1 MRDGSKGDIEIQSY
15 ILSSSCHFRLLG
27 ESHACI
33 WISRTGMRREQEL
46 KEHHEHPSPLN
57 YESAN
62 DHFNPGLQW
71 GLPNCRSDHFAA
83 DTLLQVHGGA
93 GVGLHLHQA
102 WSVHPHLRSV
112 GVDRWGRGLGTYR
125 VGNYGV
131 DRRRAVVDAAFRV
144 GRRNLGDGG
153 YGRSYR
159 QPLNLSG
166 HRGTGG

>member
-33 WISRTGMRREQEL
+33 WISRIGMRRDQEL

-62 DHFNPGLQW
+62 DHSNPGLQL

-83 DTLLQVHGGA
+83 NALLTVLGSA
-93 GVGLHLHQA
+93 GVSLHLHQT
-102 WSVHPHLRSV
+102 WSLHPHV
-112 GVDRWGRGLGTYR
+112 PFVCVDR
-125 VGNYGV
+125 
-131 DRRRAVVDAAFRV
+131 
-144 GRRNLGDGG
+144 
-153 YGRSYR
+153 
-159 QPLNLSG
+159 
-166 HRGTGG
+166 